1 MRGKSKA
8 EVCCGL
14 FFFFLLSFFFLFF
27 FWFFFFFFL
36 FCFFFFCFFFFCFS
50 FFFFFFFFFS
60 FSSSFPSASSSRF
73 FFFCFY
79 FGLSFAPSP
88 FTLFIS
94 FLSFNLPSLPTPSS
108 PHFRYRDEGAA
119 EDASSIS
126 SLEAKL
132 VSEVDNF
139 GEMARV
145 AEKVIE
151 QSKQEVKDRHAN
163 EKQRAIDDAAS
174 EMNRRRGKGIHR

>member
-8 EVCCGL
+8 EVCCGF
-14 FFFFLLSFFFLFF
+14 FFFFLLSFFFFFF
-27 FWFFFFFFL
+27 FWFFFLFFI
-36 FCFFFFCFFFFCFS
+36 FFFFCFS
-50 FFFFFFFFFS
+50 FFFFFFS
-60 FSSSFPSASSSRF
+60 FSSCFFCFSSSIPSASSSRF

-88 FTLFIS
+88 FTLLIS